1 MSTFAMHVAKTGLNS
16 QQVKMQVI
24 ANNLAN
30 VNTTGFKSDRA
41 NFESLLYQILR
52 GAGESTSEN
61 TSLTSGLSVGTGTRL
76 LNTSKLFT
84 QGSLIDTGNS
94 LDLAVEGDGFFQ
106 VLMPDGRI
114 GYTRAGAF
122 SRNAEGTVTTASGYP
137 LQPEIQIPEDALS
150 INVSSDGIVT
160 VQLPGGVEAQE
171 VGQITLADFPN
182 KQGLQPNGESMLI
195 ETPASGAPLVAN
207 PFQEGMGRMVQG
219 AVESS
224 NVNVVQQLVD
234 MIETQRAYEVSS
246 KTITSVDEMMRYI
259 AQNL

>member
-41 NFESLLYQILR
+41 NFESLLYQVLR

-94 LDLAVEGDGFFQ
+94 LDMSLEGDGFFQ
-106 VLMPDGRI
+106 VLMPDGRV
-114 GYTRAGAF
+114 GYTRSGAF
-122 SRNAEGTVTTASGYP
+122 SRNAEGVVTTASGYP
-137 LQPEIQIPEDALS
+137 LQPEIQIPAEATS
-150 INVSSDGIVT
+150 INVSSDGIVS
-160 VQLPGGVEAQE
+160 VQVPGGVDAQE
-171 VGQITLADFPN
+171 LGQITLADFPN
-182 KQGLQPNGESMLI
+182 RQGLQPNGESMLM
-195 ETPASGAPLVAN
+195 ETEASGEPIIAN
-207 PFQEGMGRMVQG
+207 PFQEGMGRLVQG
-219 AVESS
+219 ALESS

>member
-52 GAGESTSEN
+52 GAGENTSEN

-76 LNTSKLFT
+76 LNTNKLFT

-94 LDLAVEGDGFFQ
+94 LDMSVEGDGFFQ

-114 GYTRAGAF
+114 GYTRSGAF
-122 SRNAEGTVTTASGYP
+122 SRNAEGVVTTASGYP
-137 LQPEIQIPEDALS
+137 LQPEIQIPTDATS

-160 VQLPGGVEAQE
+160 VQIPGGVDAEE

-195 ETPASGAPLVAN
+195 ETRASGVPIIAN
-207 PFQEGMGRMVQG
+207 PFQEGMGRLVQG
-219 AVESS
+219 ALESS

>member
-160 VQLPGGVEAQE
+160 VQLPGGVEAEE

-195 ETPASGAPLVAN
+195 ETPASGASIVAN
-207 PFQEGMGRMVQG
+207 PFQQGMGRLVQG

>member
-52 GAGESTSEN
+52 GAGENTSEN

-76 LNTSKLFT
+76 LNTNKLFT

-94 LDLAVEGDGFFQ
+94 LDMSVEGDGFFQ

-114 GYTRAGAF
+114 GYTRSGAF
-122 SRNAEGTVTTASGYP
+122 SRNAEGVVTTASGYP
-137 LQPEIQIPEDALS
+137 LQPEIQIPAEATS

-160 VQLPGGVEAQE
+160 VQVPGGVDAEE

-195 ETPASGAPLVAN
+195 ETSASGAPIIAN
-207 PFQEGMGRMVQG
+207 PFQEGMGRLVQG
-219 AVESS
+219 ALESS

>member
-52 GAGESTSEN
+52 GAGENTSEN

-94 LDLAVEGDGFFQ
+94 LDMSLEGDGFFQ
-106 VLMPDGRI
+106 VLMPDGQI
-114 GYTRAGAF
+114 GYTRSGAF
-122 SRNAEGTVTTASGYP
+122 SRNAEGVVTTASGYP
-137 LQPEIQIPEDALS
+137 LQPEIQIPAEATS
-150 INVSSDGIVT
+150 INISSDGIVS
-160 VQLPGGVEAQE
+160 VQMPGAVNAQE

-182 KQGLQPNGESMLI
+182 RQGLQPGGENMLM
-195 ETPASGAPLVAN
+195 ETPASGAPIVDN
-207 PFQEGMGRMVQG
+207 PFQAGMGRLVQG
-219 AVESS
+219 ALESS

-246 KTITSVDEMMRYI
+246 KTISSVDEMMRYI

>member
-52 GAGESTSEN
+52 GAGENTSEN

-122 SRNAEGTVTTASGYP
+122 SRNAEGIVTTASGYP

-160 VQLPGGVEAQE
+160 VQLPGGVEAEE

-195 ETPASGAPLVAN
+195 ETPASGAPIVAN

>member
-52 GAGESTSEN
+52 GAGENTSEN

-137 LQPEIQIPEDALS
+137 LQPEIQIPDDALS
-150 INVSSDGIVT
+150 VNVSSDGIVT
-160 VQLPGGVEAQE
+160 VQLPGGVEAEE

-195 ETPASGAPLVAN
+195 ETPASGAPIVAN
-207 PFQEGMGRMVQG
+207 PFQEGMGRLVQG